1 MILRSLAGHK
11 GHIEDTTCLP
21 YEKLRPTFWMQHPI
35 TIPHPFRN
43 ISVLALCVCV
53 CVCVEGVGI
62 GCVGMYVK
70 AVEIKH
76 LIEFPS
82 TLENCYK

>member
-1 MILRSLAGHK
+1 
-11 GHIEDTTCLP
+11 
-21 YEKLRPTFWMQHPI
+21 
-35 TIPHPFRN
+35 
-43 ISVLALCVCV
+43 
-53 CVCVEGVGI
+53 VGI

-70 AVEIKH
+70 VVEIKQ